1 MRELLMELAKRA
13 HAENSVAVAELADG
27 VALLAYPMDDGM
39 LVGVGMEGEHA
50 QRVGPT
56 RLLHKRAGDMARFG
70 GWLPAQLKDGAWY
83 VLKRL
88 PSYHQDARPLDEDDV
103 AAAVELL
110 K

>member
-1 MRELLMELAKRA
+1 MRELLMELVKRA
-13 HAENSVAVAELADG
+13 HAENSVAVATLADG
-27 VALLAYPMDDGM
+27 ITMLAYPMDDGM

-50 QRVGPT
+50 HGVDAT
-56 RLLHKRAGDMARFG
+56 RMLHKRAGDMARFG

-83 VLKRL
+83 VVKRL
-88 PSYHQDARPLDEDDV
+88 PRYHEEARALEEDDV

>member
-1 MRELLMELAKRA
+1 MRELLMELVKRA
-13 HAENSVAVAELADG
+13 HAENSVAVATLADG
-27 VALLAYPMDDGM
+27 IAMLAYPMDDGM
-39 LVGVGMEGEHA
+39 LVGLGMEGEYA
-50 QRVGPT
+50 RRVDAT

-88 PSYHQDARPLDEDDV
+88 PSYHQDARLLEEDEV